1 MNPKKILVVEDE
13 DKIREMVGNYLAN
26 EGYAVIEAADGN
38 TAAQI
43 FSKEQPDLVV
53 LDWMLPGMS
62 GLEVCK
68 WVRQVSDTPVIML
81 TAKTEEV
88 DKLLG
93 LELGAD
99 DYITK
104 PFSLRELAARIKV
117 VLRRSGPKDAARDE
131 KIRIREIEIDLDRR
145 EARVRGKMADLTPTE
160 FKILSVLASNPGR
173 VYSRLQ
179 LLDIAFGYTYEGYE
193 RSIDTHIS
201 NLRKKIETD
210 PANPEYV
217 ITVYGTGY
225 RLGR

>member
-1 MNPKKILVVEDE
+1 MNSRKILVVEDE
-13 DKIREMVGNYLAN
+13 DKIREMVRNFLVS

-38 TAAQI
+38 IATEL
-43 FSKEQPDLVV
+43 FSEEQPDLVV

-62 GLEVCK
+62 GLEICK
-68 WVRQVSDTPVIML
+68 WVRQVSSTPVIML

-117 VLRRSGPKDAARDE
+117 VLRRSGSKDTVQEE
-131 KIRIREIEIDLDRR
+131 KIHVREIEIDLDRR
-145 EARVRGKMADLTPTE
+145 EVRVRGKMVDLTPTE
-160 FKILSVLASNPGR
+160 FKILSVLAANPGR

-179 LLDIAFGYTYEGYE
+179 LLDTAFGYTYEGYE

-225 RLGR
+225 RFGR

>member
-1 MNPKKILVVEDE
+1 
-13 DKIREMVGNYLAN
+13 
-26 EGYAVIEAADGN
+26 
-38 TAAQI
+38 
-43 FSKEQPDLVV
+43 
-53 LDWMLPGMS
+53 
-62 GLEVCK
+62 
-68 WVRQVSDTPVIML
+68 
-81 TAKTEEV
+81 
-88 DKLLG
+88 
-93 LELGAD
+93 
-99 DYITK
+99 TK

-131 KIRIREIEIDLDRR
+131 KIQIREIEIDLDRR
-145 EARVRGKMADLTPTE
+145 ESRVRGKMVDLTPTE

>member
-38 TAAQI
+38 TATQI

-117 VLRRSGPKDAARDE
+117 VLRRSVPKDAARDE
-131 KIRIREIEIDLDRR
+131 KIQIREIEIDLDRR
-145 EARVRGKMADLTPTE
+145 ESRVRGKMVDLTPTE

>member
-38 TAAQI
+38 TATQI

-131 KIRIREIEIDLDRR
+131 KIQIREIEIDLDRR
-145 EARVRGKMADLTPTE
+145 ESRVRGKMVDLTPTE